1 MPADFSNR
9 VAMGS
14 DAVAMGAAALM
25 ACATHNAEFRKRP
38 GTHHSRTRYEGAGAG
53 FRHAAMK

>member
-1 MPADFSNR
+1 
-9 VAMGS
+9 MGS